1 MPPDDDDLD
10 VALGN
15 LMGMA
20 GSTTETPPTMI
31 QETRVDEEFVEPP
44 TSIADGARAPVVPP
58 PAAGRA
64 APQPIANPRTAPPTA
79 PPRASTIPPPVGASA
94 AAAKPTVPKPVVP
107 RPSQPLPVQ
116 RPSQQIAAQ
125 QPPQQAAQPRPAR
138 PSTPPAPP
146 RPPAPPAGKAAPA
159 TLAAA
164 KATAPTAST
173 AQSARPASAR
183 VATPPAVQQLRELAA
198 DAPKTPARVATP
210 PAVQQ
215 LRDLAAEGPS
225 PAKRIATPPAVQQ
238 LRELAA
244 DAAPAPAKVA
254 TPPANVATPPAV
266 EKLATPPAV
275 EKLADAPASLAAG
288 STDALRVPANE
299 RPASEPPAV
308 RRISEPMA
316 AVVEPGSMR
325 VRPNSQATS
334 LLPPDAQFP
343 KPEAVPRGSTGGRK
357 KEPRPP
363 IEISENMQID
373 RFGLIREIARGGMGQ
388 VFLAR
393 DTKLG
398 RKVAIKFL
406 LQSDPVLAQRF
417 LIEARAT
424 ARVSHENIVAIY
436 EVGEYDAMPYMV
448 LEYLEGKT
456 LSQVLEGHPGVQQFA
471 EIMLSVCRALERAHE
486 HGIVHRDLKPSNIF
500 VTDRGVVKVLDFG
513 VARIFDPGGDAVEKL
528 AANAKTPAVET
539 TREGQTYV
547 TFSGGGTM
555 VGTLPYMSPESWGA
569 DEVDHQSDIWACGIM
584 FWRALTGVHPAGT
597 MNPDKLKARLTDLD
611 TPLPSIGAREPTL
624 PRELV
629 AIVDKCLCKRKADR
643 YQNAAEVIAD
653 LQAFLAPKSARFT
666 EDQCPYRGL
675 AAFGEGDAKFFFG
688 RSNEIRTA
696 LGQLDEWPL
705 LAVIGPSGVGKSS
718 FVHAGLVPAV
728 RASGGTWQVRVLR
741 PGRQPLQSLA
751 ATLDDAIDTGQVQA
765 AVIDK
770 LHDAPGFYGELLRKS
785 AQRKKHRVL
794 IVVDQL
800 EELFTLSD
808 DDEARRLFLAALLA
822 AADDP
827 TSPVRVVLSMRAD
840 FLDRL
845 AGHKH
850 FLGEL
855 SRGLFFLSAPDH
867 DNLKETLERPAELAG
882 YTFEDPWIVDDMMTA
897 ATTKG
902 ALALL
907 QFAATRLWDSRDKQK
922 KLLTVA
928 AYNAM
933 GGVGGAF
940 ARHADEVAA
949 SVPPQHQALLR
960 AIMTRLVTAE
970 GTRAVIDHK
979 ELLGLA
985 DHTDVERILDQLARA
1000 RLIIV
1005 HTDPTHGSTVEIVH
1019 EVLITEWPTLPRW
1032 LEEGQALRGFMQEL
1046 RQATKQWV
1054 ARGKANDLVWRGA
1067 TAQEA
1072 IATQKRHVLDLS
1084 TSEREFLA
1092 AAAKLLA
1099 KERRGKIRAL
1109 AAVVIVLVVVLGGVS
1124 YFTLQLKQAN
1134 TVAVEK
1140 TQRAEQ
1146 AEAKI
1151 KAQLAKIE
1159 AAQEAQAKA
1168 DAAKAQAE
1176 ADRKA
1181 AETAATQANTKV
1193 AETQEDLAQANA
1205 ELKRALADAQAEKAT
1220 QVELAKKAAAS
1231 ADVAK
1236 KASEDAKAAN
1246 AKLQTLLAAEQA
1258 RVKQLEM
1265 EKSKIATGG
1274 LK

>member
-1 MPPDDDDLD
+1 MLPPDDDDLD
-10 VALGN
+10 DALED

-20 GSTTETPPTMI
+20 GSTPETPPTMI
-31 QETRVDEEFVEPP
+31 QQTRVDEHVNAASANGADDEPFDEPP
-44 TSIADGARAPVVPP
+44 TSIADDMHSQRVAPR
-58 PAAGRA
+58 PAAGGP
-64 APQPIANPRTAPPTA
+64 APQPIANPQTKPPTP
-79 PPRASTIPPPVGASA
+79 PPRGSTIPPPSGAAGASGAGAGAKA
-94 AAAKPTVPKPVVP
+94 AMPKPVVP

-116 RPSQQIAAQ
+116 RPSQQMQAQ
-125 QPPQQAAQPRPAR
+125 QRPSQQMQAVQRPSQQMPAQARPLAPPAGAQPPPRPAG
-138 PSTPPAPP
+138 PPPTPP
-146 RPPAPPAGKAAPA
+146 RPPAMPA
-159 TLAAA
+159 TPA
-164 KATAPTAST
+164 KPPT
-173 AQSARPASAR
+173 PPGAR
-183 VATPPAVQQLRELAA
+183 VATPVAVAKV
-198 DAPKTPARVATP
+198 DAPAPASASDKPASAIDKPARVATP
-210 PAVQQ
+210 AAV
-215 LRDLAAEGPS
+215 
-225 PAKRIATPPAVQQ
+225 
-238 LRELAA
+238 
-244 DAAPAPAKVA
+244 AKV
-254 TPPANVATPPAV
+254 
-266 EKLATPPAV
+266 
-275 EKLADAPASLAAG
+275 DAPASAIDKPARVATPVAVAKVDAPASAIDKPARVATPLAVAQVAAPDTPADAPPALAAG
-288 STDALRVPANE
+288 STDALPASSARATSE
-299 RPASEPPAV
+299 PGAEPRAASETPAAGSEPPAARPPSEPPAV

-316 AVVEPGSMR
+316 AVAEPGSMR
-325 VRPNSQATS
+325 SRPLSQSTA

-343 KPEAVPRGSTGGRK
+343 KPDAVPRGSTAGRK

-363 IEISENMQID
+363 IEIGENMQVD

-406 LQSDPVLAQRF
+406 LQSDPILAQRF

-436 EVGEYDAMPYMV
+436 EVGEYDSMPYMV

-456 LSQVLEGHPGVQQFA
+456 LSEVLEGHPGEKQFS
-471 EIMLSVCRALERAHE
+471 EIMLSILRALDRAHE
-486 HGIVHRDLKPSNIF
+486 HGIVHRDLKPSNIV

-528 AANAKTPAVET
+528 AAAAKTPVLET

-569 DEVDHQSDIWACGIM
+569 DEVDHQSDLWACGIM

-597 MNPDKLKARLTDLD
+597 MNPDKLKARLLDLD
-611 TPLPSIGAREPTL
+611 TPLPSIGARDPSL
-624 PRELV
+624 PAELV
-629 AIVDKCLCKRKADR
+629 AIVDKCLRKRKSER
-643 YQNAAEVIAD
+643 YQHASEIIAD
-653 LQAFLAPKSARFT
+653 LQAYLAPRTARFT

-696 LGQLDEWPL
+696 LSQLEQWPL

-718 FVHAGLVPAV
+718 FVHAGLVPSV
-728 RASGGTWQVRVLR
+728 RTSGGTWQVRVLR

-751 ATLDDAIDTGQVQA
+751 ATLDDAIETGQVQA

-785 AQRKKHRVL
+785 AHRKKHRVL

-850 FLGEL
+850 FLSEL

-867 DNLKETLERPAELAG
+867 DNLKETLVRPAELAG
-882 YTFEDPWIVDDMMTA
+882 YSFEDPWIVDDMMAA

-922 KLLTVA
+922 KLLTVS
-928 AYNAM
+928 AYNGM

-949 SVPPQHQALLR
+949 AVPPQNQALLR

-985 DHTDVERILDQLARA
+985 ADHEEVERILDQLARA

-1005 HTDPTHGSTVEIVH
+1005 HTDPNQGSTVEIVH
-1019 EVLITEWPTLPRW
+1019 EVLITEWPTLTRW

-1084 TSEREFLA
+1084 TAEREFLD

-1099 KERRGKIRAL
+1099 KERRGKMRAL
-1109 AAVVIVLVVVLGGVS
+1109 AAVVIVLVVVLG
-1124 YFTLQLKQAN
+1124 
-1134 TVAVEK
+1134 
-1140 TQRAEQ
+1140 
-1146 AEAKI
+1146 
-1151 KAQLAKIE
+1151 
-1159 AAQEAQAKA
+1159 
-1168 DAAKAQAE
+1168 
-1176 ADRKA
+1176 
-1181 AETAATQANTKV
+1181 
-1193 AETQEDLAQANA
+1193 
-1205 ELKRALADAQAEKAT
+1205 
-1220 QVELAKKAAAS
+1220 
-1231 ADVAK
+1231 
-1236 KASEDAKAAN
+1236 
-1246 AKLQTLLAAEQA
+1246 
-1258 RVKQLEM
+1258 
-1265 EKSKIATGG
+1265 
-1274 LK
+1274 